1 MNELWSAVIIGIG
14 ATLVMDAWG
23 LVRKKLL
30 GIPPADYALVG
41 RWLGH
46 MTQGR
51 FRHERIAAASP
62 VPVERLLG
70 WGAHYLIGVV
80 FALLLVAMC
89 GVGWVRQPTVWPALA
104 WGLVTVAAPFLL
116 MQPGM
121 GAGVAASRTPRP
133 NAARLQSLITH
144 AVFGVGLYGS
154 ALVLNVVKG
163 V

>member
-1 MNELWSAVIIGIG
+1 MNEIASAVIIGIG
-14 ATLVMDAWG
+14 ATLVMDGWG

-46 MTQGR
+46 MAHGR

-62 VPVERLLG
+62 VPAERLLG

-89 GVGWVRQPTVWPALA
+89 GAEWLGQPALLPALA
-104 WGLVTVAAPFLL
+104 WGIVTVASPFLL

-133 NAARLQSLITH
+133 NAARVQSLITH
-144 AVFGVGLYGS
+144 SVFGLGLYGS
-154 ALVLNVVKG
+154 ALVLNVLKG

>member
-23 LVRKKLL
+23 LVRKQLL

-46 MTQGR
+46 MVHGR

-62 VPVERLLG
+62 IPAEALLG
-70 WGAHYLIGVV
+70 WSAHYLIGVV
-80 FALLLVAMC
+80 FALLLVAIC
-89 GVGWVRQPTVWPALA
+89 GAEWVRQPTILPALA
-104 WGLVTVAAPFLL
+104 WGVATVSAPFLL

-144 AVFGVGLYGS
+144 SVFGLGLYGS
-154 ALVLNVVKG
+154 ALFLTVFQG

>member
-1 MNELWSAVIIGIG
+1 MNDIWSVVIIGIG

-23 LVRKKLL
+23 LVRKQLL

-46 MTQGR
+46 MVHGR

-62 VPVERLLG
+62 IPAEALLG
-70 WGAHYLIGVV
+70 WSAHYLIGVV
-80 FALLLVAMC
+80 FALLLVAIC
-89 GVGWVRQPTVWPALA
+89 GAEWVRQPTLLPALV
-104 WGLVTVAAPFLL
+104 WGIVTVAAPFLL

-121 GAGVAASRTPRP
+121 GAGIAASRTPRP

-154 ALVLNVVKG
+154 ALLLNVLKG

>member
-1 MNELWSAVIIGIG
+1 MNEIASAVIIGIG

-23 LVRKKLL
+23 LLRKQLL

-46 MTQGR
+46 MAQGR
-51 FRHERIAAASP
+51 FRHERIVAASP
-62 VPVERLLG
+62 VAAERLLG

-80 FALLLVAMC
+80 FALLLVAIC
-89 GVGWVRQPTVWPALA
+89 GAEWVREPTLLPALA

-133 NAARLQSLITH
+133 NVARLQSLITH

>member
-1 MNELWSAVIIGIG
+1 MNEIVSAVIIGIG

-23 LVRKKLL
+23 LVRKQLL

-46 MTQGR
+46 MAQGR

-62 VPVERLLG
+62 VPAERLLG

-89 GVGWVRQPTVWPALA
+89 GAEWVREPTLLPALA

-133 NAARLQSLITH
+133 NVARLQSLITH

-154 ALVLNVVKG
+154 ALVLMVVKG

>member
-23 LVRKKLL
+23 VVRKKLL

-46 MTQGR
+46 MAHGR

-62 VPVERLLG
+62 VPAERLLG

-89 GVGWVRQPTVWPALA
+89 GAEWVRQPTVWPALA
-104 WGLVTVAAPFLL
+104 WGIVTVAAPFLL

-133 NAARLQSLITH
+133 NVARLQSLITH

>member
-23 LVRKKLL
+23 LVRKQLL

-46 MTQGR
+46 MAHGR

-62 VPVERLLG
+62 IPGEALLG
-70 WGAHYLIGVV
+70 WSAHYLIGVV
-80 FALLLVAMC
+80 FALLLVAIC
-89 GVGWVRQPTVWPALA
+89 GAEWVRQPTLLLALV

-121 GAGVAASRTPRP
+121 GAGIAASRTPRP
-133 NAARLQSLITH
+133 NGARMQSLVTH
-144 AVFGVGLYGS
+144 GVFGLGLYGS

>member
-1 MNELWSAVIIGIG
+1 MNEIVSAVIIGIG
-14 ATLVMDAWG
+14 ATLVMDGWG

-62 VPVERLLG
+62 VPAERLLG

-89 GVGWVRQPTVWPALA
+89 GVGWVRQPTVLPALA
-104 WGLVTVAAPFLL
+104 WGILTVAAPFLL

-144 AVFGVGLYGS
+144 SVFGLGLYGS
-154 ALVLNVVKG
+154 ALVLNVLKG

>member
-1 MNELWSAVIIGIG
+1 MNEIASAVIIGIG

-23 LVRKKLL
+23 LVRKQLL
-30 GIPPADYALVG
+30 GIPPADYGLVG

-46 MTQGR
+46 MKQGR

-62 VPVERLLG
+62 VPAERLLG

-89 GVGWVRQPTVWPALA
+89 GAEWLRQPTLLPALV
-104 WGLVTVAAPFLL
+104 WGIVTVAAPFLL

-144 AVFGVGLYGS
+144 SVFGLGLYGS
-154 ALVLNVVKG
+154 ALLLNAVKG

>member
-23 LVRKKLL
+23 LVRKQLL

-46 MTQGR
+46 MTHGR

-62 VPVERLLG
+62 IPAEALLG
-70 WGAHYLIGVV
+70 WSAHYLIGVV
-80 FALLLVAMC
+80 FALLLVAIC
-89 GVGWVRQPTVWPALA
+89 GAEWVRQPTLLPALA
-104 WGLVTVAAPFLL
+104 WGVATVSAPFLL

-144 AVFGVGLYGS
+144 SVFGLGLYGS

>member
-1 MNELWSAVIIGIG
+1 MNDLWSAVIIGIG

-23 LVRKKLL
+23 LVRKQLL
-30 GIPPADYALVG
+30 GIPPADYGLVG

-46 MTQGR
+46 MKQGR

-62 VPVERLLG
+62 VPAERLLG

-80 FALLLVAMC
+80 FALLLVAVC
-89 GVGWVRQPTVWPALA
+89 GAEWLRQPTLMPALA
-104 WGLVTVAAPFLL
+104 WGIVTVAAPFLL

-121 GAGVAASRTPRP
+121 GVGVAASRTPRP

-144 AVFGVGLYGS
+144 SVFGLGLYGS
-154 ALVLNVVKG
+154 ALLLNAVKG
-163 V
+163 A

>member
-1 MNELWSAVIIGIG
+1 MNEIASAVIIGIG
-14 ATLVMDAWG
+14 ATLVIDAWG

-51 FRHERIAAASP
+51 FRHERIVAARPIPA
-62 VPVERLLG
+62 EALLG

-89 GVGWVRQPTVWPALA
+89 GAEWLRQPTLLPALA

-144 AVFGVGLYGS
+144 SVFGLGLYGS
-154 ALVLNVVKG
+154 ALVLNAVKG

>member
-1 MNELWSAVIIGIG
+1 MNELWSVVIIGIG

-23 LVRKKLL
+23 LVRKQLL

-46 MTQGR
+46 MAHGR

-62 VPVERLLG
+62 IPAEALLG
-70 WGAHYLIGVV
+70 WSAHYLIGMV
-80 FALLLVAMC
+80 FALLLVAIC
-89 GVGWVRQPTVWPALA
+89 GAEWVRQPTLLPALA
-104 WGLVTVAAPFLL
+104 WGVATVAAPFLL

-144 AVFGVGLYGS
+144 SVFGLGLYGS
-154 ALVLNVVKG
+154 ALVLYVVKG

>member
-1 MNELWSAVIIGIG
+1 MDDLWSAAAIGVG
-14 ATLVMDAWG
+14 ATLVMDGWG
-23 LVRKKLL
+23 LVRKQLL
-30 GIPPADYALVG
+30 GIPLADYALVG

-46 MTQGR
+46 MAHGR

-62 VPVERLLG
+62 MPAEALLG

-80 FALLLVAMC
+80 FALMLVAMC
-89 GVGWVRQPTVWPALA
+89 GSGWLRQPTLLPALV
-104 WGLVTVAAPFLL
+104 WGIVTVAAPFLL

-121 GAGVAASRTPRP
+121 GAGFAASRTPRP

-144 AVFGVGLYGS
+144 SVFGLGLYGS
-154 ALVLNVVKG
+154 ALLLNAFKG

>member
-23 LVRKKLL
+23 LVRKQLL

-46 MTQGR
+46 MVHGR

-62 VPVERLLG
+62 IPAEALLG
-70 WGAHYLIGVV
+70 WSAHYLIGMV
-80 FALLLVAMC
+80 FALLLVAIC
-89 GVGWVRQPTVWPALA
+89 GAEWVRQPTLLPALV

-144 AVFGVGLYGS
+144 SVFGLGLYGS
-154 ALVLNVVKG
+154 ALVLYVVKG